1 MRSVLVSRIRSFS
14 KHETGATMFEYAIL
28 VGVIALIAIGG
39 AMLFGSN
46 LHTMFDN
53 LASSVTSTNQTATTN

>member
-1 MRSVLVSRIRSFS
+1 MISRSRAFS
-14 KHETGATMFEYAIL
+14 KNEQGATMFEYAIL

-46 LHTMFDN
+46 LHTMFQQEGN
-53 LASSVTSTNQTATTN
+53 AVPNAGNNWTNN

>member
-1 MRSVLVSRIRSFS
+1 MISRFRAFS
-14 KHETGATMFEYAIL
+14 KNEQGATMFEYAIL

-46 LHTMFDN
+46 LTTMFHN
-53 LASSVTSTNQTATTN
+53 EANAVANVNNSANTN